1 LTTEK
6 EDGMTTRRHSFAVV
20 ARILICLAV
29 MCVVALGV
37 ARDSAAVPLES
48 WDDQINNPTR
58 FKVLPEFNNEAVLDR
73 ETQLVWQRD
82 VGIAY
87 GSTVLRTS
95 WETSNIACLDSS
107 IGGRKGWRLPSVE
120 ELASLTDTTLTAP
133 ALPAGHPFLNVHFT
147 TDDDLYWT
155 NTSYLS
161 GTVFV
166 ACFGTTC
173 RASEVQRTVF
183 VVPNTFSLLRWC
195 VRGGQG
201 PHILR

>member
-1 LTTEK
+1 
-6 EDGMTTRRHSFAVV
+6 MTTRRDSFAVV

-37 ARDSAAVPLES
+37 ARDSTAVPLPAGHPFLNVHFTADDDLTLGSRQPFRPPILES

-58 FKVLPEFNNEAVLDR
+58 FKELPEFNNEAVLDR
-73 ETQLVWQRD
+73 ETQFVWQR
-82 VGIAY
+82 
-87 GSTVLRTS
+87 
-95 WETSNIACLDSS
+95 
-107 IGGRKGWRLPSVE
+107 VE

-133 ALPAGHPFLNVHFT
+133 AL
-147 TDDDLYWT
+147 LYWT

-166 ACFGTTC
+166 AYFGATC

-183 VVPNTFSLLRWC
+183 VVPNTFSLLQWC
-195 VRGGQG
+195 VRAGQG